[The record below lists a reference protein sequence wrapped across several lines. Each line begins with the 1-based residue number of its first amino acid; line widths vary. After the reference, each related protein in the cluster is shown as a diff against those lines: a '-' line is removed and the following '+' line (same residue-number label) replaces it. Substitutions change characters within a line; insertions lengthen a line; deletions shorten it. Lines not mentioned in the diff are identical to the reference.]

1 MSEAFV
7 NQVTLDCLMNKNQY
21 EKYMSKKI
29 NKKINNKDKKFYRK
43 RVLNLTRELLLSN
56 DSSLNLLPDVKYSF
70 DNYVN
75 SCIQYFKIIDSS
87 DIIQEEYK
95 DYISNDL
102 ENDYINF
109 EENCILTNNTD
120 DIDKQYMRSVKIPL
134 PTLKDFV
141 KKNTIQYKKPTF
153 IPQQKDIDLK
163 NPVLKNKGISKK
175 KNKNNI
181 YEETNEKESK

>member
-1 MSEAFV
+1 
-7 NQVTLDCLMNKNQY
+7 MNKYQY
-21 EKYMSKKI
+21 EKYISTKNI
-29 NKKINNKDKKFYRK
+29 KKINNKDKKFYRK
-43 RVLNLTRELLLSN
+43 RVLNLTRELLLSH
-56 DSSLNLLPDVKYSF
+56 DSSLNLLPDVKYNF

-109 EENCILTNNTD
+109 EENYTLSNNTD
-120 DIDKQYMRSVKIPL
+120 DIDNQYMRSVKIPL

-141 KKNTIQYKKPTF
+141 KKNNIQYKKPAF

-163 NPVLKNKGISKK
+163 NPVLKNKGILKK

-181 YEETNEKESK
+181 YEETNEKETK